1 MANIGDDLL
10 IHLYGFIP
18 YQDRHVLAKTD
29 KIFKKLF
36 QKDIANIILIQRF
49 FQKHK
54 LNEEYMSNAGLD
66 KYNHYNPNVDYN
78 DWNDNLMHRY
88 YMAKYEDR
96 FLKPYPEFLV
106 RKALNDSNKKEQAI
120 EWIQNNLDSDPN
132 KRSRR
137 DIYNFFKENNITSEE
152 LIYAGW

>member
-29 KIFKKLF
+29 KFFKELF

-49 FQKHK
+49 FQKYK
-54 LNEEYMSNAGLD
+54 IDNEYMLNAGLE
-66 KYNHYNPNVDYN
+66 KYKNYNPNLDYN
-78 DWNDNLMHRY
+78 DWNDNLIHRY

-106 RKALNDSNKKEQAI
+106 GKAINDPIKKQQALN
-120 EWIQNNLDSDPN
+120 WIQNNLDSDPN

-152 LIYAGW
+152 LIYTGW